1 MSSNFD
7 FLQGNEDSMGY
18 FRAADF
24 LEQEYAMGNYASEL
38 TSARKIAE
46 NVVKFVLD
54 QNYMDNDATFA
65 QNLKTVKYHHLLN
78 QQLVDLLYAIKQP
91 GNEASHTLEQYNKQ
105 DGVAALQQVIQLMYW
120 FAKTYCDYEGAV
132 QPFVEPSQRSLYTT
146 SERHVIYSL
155 SGDNSDG
162 NWPRYTGLEKVGE
175 TTASQDLEKD
185 WSPNSDYL
193 RSEAHHRISQ
203 YMKTSGVPYN
213 LDWVELA
220 HRKVSDTWFD
230 DHDVHRVL
238 LKSGFKR
245 DAAFEKQG
253 AKEWFQVNADQVK
266 QAIAAVKNGRESIDG
281 PVQATGKIELRPEQQ
296 DAVDK
301 TAKTFKTKYKMLW
314 NAKMRFGKTLSALKL
329 IKKEN
334 YAKVLIMTHRPVVA
348 EGWFDD
354 FEKIG
359 MPESGYKYGSKREQ
373 DLSLEALQREAE
385 KYVYFASI
393 QDLRGSEAFGG
404 TVADKNQLVKDIQW
418 DLVIID
424 EAHEGT
430 QTDLAQQ
437 VIDGVVTPK
446 YTRVLEL
453 SGTPFNLLNQYD
465 ADEVFTW
472 DYVMEQQAKYS
483 WDSEHPNG
491 ERNPYVGLPSV
502 SMYTFEIKNRFKSPE
517 FLDDDKS
524 FNFREFFKVDDET
537 GKFVYAD
544 KVNKFLD
551 NISSRDERSNYPF
564 STLEFRNNLRHTL
577 WLMPSV
583 KSAKAMKTALENHP
597 VFGVYNVVNIVDKDT
612 SDSVVTATDSDL
624 KRVNDAITNHPA
636 RTYTI
641 TLTVRKMTTG
651 VTIKPWTGVLFL
663 SNTNSA
669 MQYLQAAFRAQTPY
683 EDEEFGRKTN
693 CYIFDFAPDRAL
705 KVMAASRQMST
716 GVGKLQTSDQRAKLG
731 ELLNFLPI
739 IGEEGQGMQ
748 AYQVDTLL
756 TQLKKVYAEKAVQ
769 SGFDDDSLYNDELL
783 KLTNSDLEI
792 FNDIKAIVGQTKA
805 EKKPDTIDVNHQGLD
820 DEQYEKAIRAEKKP
834 KKERSEEEQA
844 DIDRKNALK
853 KQRKSMISVLRGISI
868 RIPMMIYGMDI
879 DIDQKV
885 DINKFVDLVDS
896 QSWSEFMPQ
905 GITKD
910 KFRQISKYY
919 DPEVFIEAGRII
931 RHRVKELDQLDPIE
945 RTLQIADVFSTFKN
959 PDKET
964 VLTPWRVVNMQ
975 LGKTIGGYSFFDDA
989 YQNSTKDGKQIAEW
1003 RTTDLTEHIFNN
1015 DAHILEINSKTG
1027 LYPLYVATSLYYRE
1041 FQKLNEVTAGKF
1053 SAQDLEDLWA
1063 DILYQNIFAVAKT
1076 PMAKT
1081 IAERTLTGYKHYETH
1096 IVYVDGIVETA
1107 RQSIDAGVKKIK
1119 EAFKYMKF
1127 DVVIGNPPYQQTLP
1141 GDNDTYSRPIYHLFM
1156 DLSYGLS
1163 EKVVLITPARFLFNA
1178 GSTPVA
1184 WNRKMLHDKH
1194 LRVVQYEP
1202 ISSNIFPHTD
1212 IKGGVAI
1219 TLRDTEQSFGEV
1231 GTFTAYDE
1239 LKTIISK
1246 VRSLNSQSFS
1256 TCMYAPEAYKFTS
1269 EMHSVN
1275 PRVEKMLSKGHAN
1288 DLKSNVL
1295 DKLSGII
1302 FFDRKPS
1309 DKKKY
1314 VQILGLKNKKRS
1326 IMWIDSSFISYPE
1339 NFLKYKVFLPKSNGN
1354 GNFGERL
1361 SAPIIGEPGLGATQ
1375 TFMSIGKLDS
1385 EDEAKAVVKYIQSK
1399 FVRALLGVLK
1409 VTQDNPA
1416 SKWSEVP
1423 MQDFSKN
1430 SDIDWKQSVSKIDRQ
1445 LYVKYGLSE
1454 SEANFIESTVQEMKL

>member
-120 FAKTYCDYEGAV
+120 FGKTYCDYEGEI
-132 QPFVEPSQRSLYTT
+132 QPFVEPAQRSLYST
-146 SERHVIYSL
+146 SERHMIYSL

-162 NWPRYTGLEKVGE
+162 SWPRYAGLEKVGE
-175 TTASQDLEKD
+175 TTASQGEED
-185 WSPNSDYL
+185 WRPNSEYL
-193 RSEAHHRISQ
+193 RREAHHRIDQ
-203 YMKTSGVPYN
+203 YMRTAGVPYK

-220 HRKVSDTWFD
+220 LRKDGHSWFD

-238 LKSGFKR
+238 LKSGFRR
-245 DAAFEKQG
+245 DESLAKTG
-253 AKEWFQVNADQVK
+253 AKEWFQANVDQVK
-266 QAIAAVKNGRESIDG
+266 QAITAVKNGQESIDG
-281 PVQATGKIELRPEQQ
+281 PVQNLSKIELRPEQQ

-359 MPESGYKYGSKREQ
+359 MPESGYKYGSKRDQ

-393 QDLRGSEAFGG
+393 QDLRGSKAFGG
-404 TVADKNQLVKDIQW
+404 TVADKNQLVKDTQW

-453 SGTPFNLLNQYD
+453 SGTPFNLLDQYD
-465 ADEVFTW
+465 ADEVYTW

-544 KVNKFLD
+544 KVNRFLD

-583 KSAKAMKTALENHP
+583 KSAKAMKKALEKHP
-597 VFGVYNVVNIVDKDT
+597 VFGFYNVVNIVDKDT
-612 SDSVVTATDSDL
+612 SDNVVTATDSDL
-624 KRVNDAITNHPA
+624 KRVNDAITDHPA
-636 RTYTI
+636 RTHTI

-783 KLTNSDLEI
+783 KLTNSDLEM

-879 DIDQKV
+879 DIDQNV
-885 DINKFVDLVDS
+885 DINKFVDLVDA

-1003 RTTDLTEHIFNN
+1003 RTTDLTEQIFNN
-1015 DAHILEINSKTG
+1015 DVHILEINSKTG
-1027 LYPLYVATSLYYRE
+1027 LYPLYVATSLYYQE
-1041 FQKLNEVTAGKF
+1041 FQKLNEIMAGKF

-1063 DILYQNIFAVAKT
+1063 DILDQNIFAVAKT

-1081 IAERTLTGYKHYETH
+1081 IAERTLTGYKHYQTH

-1127 DVVIGNPPYQQTLP
+1127 DVVIGNPPYQREGVNGQ
-1141 GDNDTYSRPIYHLFM
+1141 NRAEPIYNIFM
-1156 DLSYGLS
+1156 DLSYDLAS
-1163 EKVVLITPARFLFNA
+1163 VVTLITPARFLFNA
-1178 GSTPVA
+1178 GQTPKA
-1184 WNRKMLHDKH
+1184 WNQKMLNDIHF
-1194 LRVVQYEP
+1194 RVVRYFAK
-1202 ISSNIFPHTD
+1202 SNEVFPKVD
-1212 IKGGVAI
+1212 IKGGIVI
-1219 TLRDTEQSFGEV
+1219 TLRDATRQYGAIGEFIPDM
-1231 GTFTAYDE
+1231 T
-1239 LKTIISK
+1239 LKNISDK
-1246 VRSLNSQSFS
+1246 VLNNNEFVSLSKFVSSRGLYRFS
-1256 TCMYAPEAYKFTS
+1256 DAFFKAHPEASSILGTGTGN
-1269 EMHSVN
+1269 MI
-1275 PRVEKMLSKGHAN
+1275 A
-1288 DLKSNVL
+1288 SNVFQKLPQVFL
-1295 DKLSGII
+1295 DKRG
-1302 FFDRKPS
+1302 
-1309 DKKKY
+1309 DKENVEMLKF
-1314 VQILGLKNKKRS
+1314 VGREKNKRVYRYVSKDFIVPNKY
-1326 IMWIDSSFISYPE
+1326 IMTFNVAI
-1339 NFLKYKVFLPKSNGN
+1339 PKANGT
-1354 GNFGERL
+1354 GDFGERL
-1361 SAPIIGEPGLGATQ
+1361 SDSILLEPGECCTD
-1375 TFMSIGKLDS
+1375 TFISIGQFRTAA
-1385 EDEAKAVVKYIQSK
+1385 EAREMQKYLKTK
-1399 FVRALLGVLK
+1399 FLRALLGIYK
-1409 VTQDNPA
+1409 VTQDNPQSVW
-1416 SKWSEVP
+1416 SKIP
-1423 MQDFSKN
+1423 
-1430 SDIDWKQSVSKIDRQ
+1430 DIDLAGLASSQEYFTVSDMDSY
-1445 LYVKYGLSE
+1445 LDGLFGLSDNE
-1454 SEANFIESTVQEMKL
+1454 KEFIESHVLEQS

>member
-120 FAKTYCDYEGAV
+120 FAKTYCDYEGEV
-132 QPFVEPSQRSLYTT
+132 QPFVEPAQRSLYST
-146 SERHVIYSL
+146 SERHMIYSL

-253 AKEWFQVNADQVK
+253 AKEWFQVSADQVK

-373 DLSLEALQREAE
+373 DLSLEALQREAK

-393 QDLRGSEAFGG
+393 QDLRGSKAFGG
-404 TVADKNQLVKDIQW
+404 TVADKNQLVKDTQW

-453 SGTPFNLLNQYD
+453 SGTPFNLLDQYD
-465 ADEVFTW
+465 ADEVYTW

-544 KVNKFLD
+544 KVNRFLD

-597 VFGVYNVVNIVDKDT
+597 VFGFYNVVNIVDKDT
-612 SDSVVTATDSDL
+612 SDNVVTATDSDL
-624 KRVNDAITNHPA
+624 KRVNDAITDHPA
-636 RTYTI
+636 RTHTI

-783 KLTNSDLEI
+783 KLTNSDLEM

-844 DIDRKNALK
+844 DIDRKNALN

-879 DIDQKV
+879 DIDQNV
-885 DINKFVDLVDS
+885 DINKFVDLVDA
-896 QSWSEFMPQ
+896 QSWSEFIPQ

-1003 RTTDLTEHIFNN
+1003 RTTDLTDQIFSN

-1027 LYPLYVATSLYYRE
+1027 LYPLYVATSLYYQE

-1063 DILYQNIFAVAKT
+1063 DILGQNVFAVAKT

-1081 IAERTLTGYKHYETH
+1081 IAERTLTGYKHYQTH
-1096 IVYVDGIVETA
+1096 IMYVDGIVETA

-1127 DVVIGNPPYQQTLP
+1127 DVVIGNPPYQEMVE
-1141 GDNDTYSRPIYHLFM
+1141 GNGRSNPIYHLFM
-1156 DLSYGLS
+1156 DMSYALAD
-1163 EKVVLITPARFLFNA
+1163 KTVLITPARFLFDA
-1178 GSTPVA
+1178 GQTPHE
-1184 WNRKMLHDKH
+1184 WNHKMSMDNHFK
-1194 LRVVQYEP
+1194 VVSYTAN
-1202 ISSNIFPHTD
+1202 SADIFPNTD

-1219 TLRDTEQSFGEV
+1219 TLYDKTKLFKPV
-1231 GTFTAYDE
+1231 GIFTPNPK
-1239 LKTIISK
+1239 LK
-1246 VRSLNSQSFS
+1246 
-1256 TCMYAPEAYKFTS
+1256 
-1269 EMHSVN
+1269 SVLS
-1275 PRVEKMLSKGHAN
+1275 RVETVSSEYLSADVVGGVSYRFSPQLAKEHPELVNEIGKSF
-1288 DLKSNVL
+1288 DLRSNVF
-1295 DKLSGII
+1295 DKLYGKI
-1302 FFDRKPS
+1302 FFDEGNN
-1309 DKKKY
+1309 DGHEY
-1314 VQILGLKNKKRS
+1314 VKILGLLNKKRT
-1326 IMWIDSSFISYPE
+1326 IKWIRRDYLLVPD
-1339 NFLKYKVFLPKSNGN
+1339 NFEKYRVFLPESNGS
-1354 GNFGERL
+1354 GTLGEQL
-1361 SAPIIGEPGLGATQ
+1361 SSPRVAEPLLGHTQ
-1375 TFMSIGKLDS
+1375 TFISIGD
-1385 EDEAKAVVKYIQSK
+1385 EDTRFGADALLKYLKTK
-1399 FVRALLGVLK
+1399 FCRALLGVLK
-1409 VTQDNPA
+1409 VTQHNPRSVWA
-1416 SKWSEVP
+1416 KVP
-1423 MQDFSKN
+1423 VQDFSAS
-1430 SDIDWKQSVSKIDRQ
+1430 SDIDWTASVEQIDQQLFQKYELSKD
-1445 LYVKYGLSE
+1445 
-1454 SEANFIESTVQEMKL
+1454 EAEFISSQIEEMS

>member
-105 DGVAALQQVIQLMYW
+105 DGVAVLQQVIQLMYW
-120 FAKTYCDYEGAV
+120 FVKTYCDYEGEI
-132 QPFVEPSQRSLYTT
+132 QPFVEPAQRGLYST
-146 SERHVIYSL
+146 SERHMIYSL

-253 AKEWFQVNADQVK
+253 AKEWFQVSADQVK

-359 MPESGYKYGSKREQ
+359 MPESGYKYGSKRDQ

-393 QDLRGSEAFGG
+393 QDLRGSKAFGG
-404 TVADKNQLVKDIQW
+404 TVADKNQLVKDTQW

-453 SGTPFNLLNQYD
+453 SGTPFNLLDQYD
-465 ADEVFTW
+465 ADEVYTW

-544 KVNKFLD
+544 KVNRFLD

-597 VFGVYNVVNIVDKDT
+597 VFGFYNVVNIVDKDT
-612 SDSVVTATDSDL
+612 SDNVVTATDSDL
-624 KRVNDAITNHPA
+624 KRVKDAITDHPA
-636 RTYTI
+636 RTHTI

-783 KLTNSDLEI
+783 KLTNSDLEM

-879 DIDQKV
+879 DIDQNV
-885 DINKFVDLVDS
+885 DINKFVDLVDA

-910 KFRQISKYY
+910 NFRQISKYY

-1003 RTTDLTEHIFNN
+1003 RTTNLTDQIFNN

-1027 LYPLYVATSLYYRE
+1027 LYPLYVATSLYYQE
-1041 FQKLNEVTAGKF
+1041 FQKLNENTAGKF
-1053 SAQDLEDLWA
+1053 SAKDLEDLWA
-1063 DILYQNIFAVAKT
+1063 DILEENIFAIAKT

-1081 IAERTLTGYKHYETH
+1081 IATRTLSGFKNISLNIKYIHN
-1096 IVYVDGIVETA
+1096 IVSPDKDN
-1107 RQSIDAGVKKIK
+1107 SIDRGTHRIK
-1119 EAFKYMKF
+1119 EAFPEVKF
-1127 DVVIGNPPYQQTLP
+1127 DIVIGNPPYQQQIGNYKYQLHLDFLRLGYEVSDRYVCYIQPLNWLNNTKLLLKMSPHLISLNRYSDSTKVFPGVSVPSGVGFFLIDKALTIDKTDVTEGQDSQLVKVTGNFTLDDLRLKKAINFKKSIASRLSDYKGFSNKDKSLVQDESGDIQIWFKKKSGKAGKNGWIRVARSSVPAGKIIDEYKVMVPKDGHAERTESKPENIFNLRAMVLEP
-1141 GDNDTYSRPIYHLFM
+1141 GQIATDRPYLIKADNKEEAQLIADYANSKFFRRILHFQDKASSVPKQAFCDVPDISEWIIEYQRQDPDDIDIFLNTFYS
-1156 DLSYGLS
+1156 LS
-1163 EKVVLITPARFLFNA
+1163 EQMIADI
-1178 GSTPVA
+1178 
-1184 WNRKMLHDKH
+1184 NR
-1194 LRVVQYEP
+1194 R
-1202 ISSNIFPHTD
+1202 I
-1212 IKGGVAI
+1212 A
-1219 TLRDTEQSFGEV
+1219 
-1231 GTFTAYDE
+1231 
-1239 LKTIISK
+1239 
-1246 VRSLNSQSFS
+1246 
-1256 TCMYAPEAYKFTS
+1256 
-1269 EMHSVN
+1269 
-1275 PRVEKMLSKGHAN
+1275 EK
-1288 DLKSNVL
+1288 
-1295 DKLSGII
+1295 
-1302 FFDRKPS
+1302 
-1309 DKKKY
+1309 
-1314 VQILGLKNKKRS
+1314 
-1326 IMWIDSSFISYPE
+1326 
-1339 NFLKYKVFLPKSNGN
+1339 
-1354 GNFGERL
+1354 
-1361 SAPIIGEPGLGATQ
+1361 
-1375 TFMSIGKLDS
+1375 
-1385 EDEAKAVVKYIQSK
+1385 
-1399 FVRALLGVLK
+1399 
-1409 VTQDNPA
+1409 
-1416 SKWSEVP
+1416 
-1423 MQDFSKN
+1423 
-1430 SDIDWKQSVSKIDRQ
+1430 
-1445 LYVKYGLSE
+1445 
-1454 SEANFIESTVQEMKL
+1454 

>member
-7 FLQGNEDSMGY
+7 FLQGSEDSLSY

-65 QNLKTVKYHHLLN
+65 QNLKTVKYHHLLD

-91 GNEASHTLEQYNKQ
+91 GNEASHTLEQYDKR

-120 FAKTYCDYEGAV
+120 FAKTYCDYEGEV
-132 QPFVEPSQRSLYTT
+132 QPFVEPAQRSLYST
-146 SERHVIYSL
+146 SERHMIYSL

-253 AKEWFQVNADQVK
+253 AKEWFQVSADQVK

-329 IKKEN
+329 IKKKN

-359 MPESGYKYGSKREQ
+359 MPESGYKYGSKRDQ
-373 DLSLEALQREAE
+373 DLSLEALQREAD

-393 QDLRGSEAFGG
+393 QDLRGSKAFGG
-404 TVADKNQLVKDIQW
+404 TVSDKNQLVKDTQW

-453 SGTPFNLLNQYD
+453 SGTPFNLLDQYD
-465 ADEVFTW
+465 ADEVYTW

-483 WDSEHPNG
+483 WNSEHPNG

-537 GKFVYAD
+537 GNFVYAD
-544 KVNKFLD
+544 KVNRFLD

-597 VFGVYNVVNIVDKDT
+597 VFGFYNVVNIVDKDT
-612 SDSVVTATDSDL
+612 SDNVVTATDSDL
-624 KRVNDAITNHPA
+624 KRVNDAITDHPA
-636 RTYTI
+636 RTHTI

-783 KLTNSDLEI
+783 KLTNSDLEM

-805 EKKPDTIDVNHQGLD
+805 KKKPDTIDVNHQGLD

-834 KKERSEEEQA
+834 KKERTPEEQA
-844 DIDRKNALK
+844 DIDRKNTLK

-879 DIDQKV
+879 DIDQNV
-885 DINKFVDLVDS
+885 DINKFVDLVDA

-919 DPEVFIEAGRII
+919 DPEVFVEAGRII

-975 LGKTIGGYSFFDDA
+975 LGKTIGGYCFFDDA

-1003 RTTDLTEHIFNN
+1003 RTTDLTDQIFNN
-1015 DAHILEINSKTG
+1015 DAHNLEINSKTG
-1027 LYPLYVATSLYYRE
+1027 LYPLYVATSLYYQE
-1041 FQKLNEVTAGKF
+1041 FQKLNEITAGKF
-1053 SAQDLEDLWA
+1053 SVQDLEDLWA
-1063 DILYQNIFAVAKT
+1063 NILDQNVFAVAKT

-1081 IAERTLTGYKHYETH
+1081 IAERTLTGYRNHKTH
-1096 IVYVDGIVETA
+1096 VVYVDDIVETA

-1127 DVVIGNPPYQQTLP
+1127 DVVIGNPPYQQEGN
-1141 GDNDTYSRPIYHLFM
+1141 GDTARAEPIYHLFM
-1156 DLSYGLS
+1156 DMAYALAP
-1163 EKVVLITPARFLFNA
+1163 KVVLITPARFLFNA
-1178 GSTPVA
+1178 GQTPKA
-1184 WNRKMLHDKH
+1184 WNTTMLSDPH
-1194 LRVVQYEP
+1194 LRVVAYEP
-1202 ISSNIFPHTD
+1202 KSANIFPNTD
-1212 IKGGVAI
+1212 IKGGLAI
-1219 TLRDTEQSFGEV
+1219 TLRDTDMYFGAIEQFVPYSEVKSIIERVRSRTDFVSLSTIVAPRGQYRFSELFFEENPSAKKMIGV
-1231 GTFTAYDE
+1231 GTGNMVASNAF
-1239 LKTIISK
+1239 
-1246 VRSLNSQSFS
+1246 
-1256 TCMYAPEAYKFTS
+1256 
-1269 EMHSVN
+1269 
-1275 PRVEKMLSKGHAN
+1275 EKLAFAFLTDDTK
-1288 DLKSNVL
+1288 
-1295 DKLSGII
+1295 
-1302 FFDRKPS
+1302 RKP
-1309 DKKKY
+1309 Y
-1314 VQILGLKNKKRS
+1314 LRILGRKQAKRVYKL
-1326 IMWIDSSFISYPE
+1326 ILRGYLIPNNCIDTFNLAITE
-1339 NFLKYKVFLPKSNGN
+1339 ANGS
-1354 GNFGERL
+1354 GDFGERL
-1361 SAPIIGEPGLGATQ
+1361 TETVVLNPGEICTD
-1375 TFMSIGKLDS
+1375 TFISIGAFSDKSQAQNL
-1385 EDEAKAVVKYIQSK
+1385 AKYLKTK
-1399 FVRALLGVLK
+1399 FARALLSVRK
-1409 VTQDNPA
+1409 VTQHNPNSVWA
-1416 SKWSEVP
+1416 EIP
-1423 MQDFSKN
+1423 LQDFTSA
-1430 SDIDWKQSVSKIDRQ
+1430 SDVEWSASVEGIDKQ
-1445 LYVKYGLSE
+1445 LYLKYELSQAE
-1454 SEANFIESTVQEMKL
+1454 QEFISNNVQVMN